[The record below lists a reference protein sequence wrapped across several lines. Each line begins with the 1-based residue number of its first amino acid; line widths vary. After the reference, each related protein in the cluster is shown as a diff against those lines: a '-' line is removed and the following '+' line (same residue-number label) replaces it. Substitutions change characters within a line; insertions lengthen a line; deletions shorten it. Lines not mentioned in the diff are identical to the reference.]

1 MESFQ
6 GKYPVLDGVNSC
18 MKYITQY
25 MVAIS
30 RYLIFSELTN
40 STFVKL

>member
-6 GKYPVLDGVNSC
+6 GKYPVLDGLNGC

-25 MVAIS
+25 GNSIS
-30 RYLIFSELTN
+30 RYPIFSELTN